1 MKTTIKLAV
10 WLIFTLV
17 TVSSAAE
24 PNIWLKPYPQRQY
37 GAFWHFEFEFQDL
50 SNKKDKILSI
60 LSKYGGEATI
70 PTSIMANTK
79 AGDYQQISYRIQR
92 KNAQKALSEFD
103 KIGTMKSSSQKDNYD
118 TVAERDAK
126 DRLVRL
132 KTELSA
138 NGAALKRMPA
148 LSELASEMTQTLQA
162 AVLALGKSENVV
174 LLDLILEEKEKGK

>member
-1 MKTTIKLAV
+1 
-10 WLIFTLV
+10 
-17 TVSSAAE
+17 
-24 PNIWLKPYPQRQY
+24 
-37 GAFWHFEFEFQDL
+37 
-50 SNKKDKILSI
+50 
-60 LSKYGGEATI
+60 
-70 PTSIMANTK
+70 MANTK

-148 LSELASEMTQTLQA
+148 LSELASEMAQTLQA
-162 AVLALGKSENVV
+162 SVAAQTKSENVV
-174 LLDLILEEKEKGK
+174 LLDIVLEEKEKGK